1 MDLHLLKTKDFD
13 FWTHM
18 NTRWNDMD
26 SLGHVNHTA
35 YLSYMETARVD
46 IYSQL
51 GYEGINKSMD
61 ESTILANVEVTYL
74 AQLSHPSSLKI
85 GHRIIRVGTKSYDL
99 ISGVFLNSDD
109 TLLCSAYFKLVSFN
123 YNKNKSIFVPEKIR
137 KNCRPIS

>member
-1 MDLHLLKTKDFD
+1 MNLNQLEPKDFD
-13 FWTHM
+13 FWISLH
-18 NTRWNDMD
+18 TRWNDMD

-46 IYSQL
+46 TYYQL

-61 ESTILANVEVTYL
+61 ESTILASMEVTYL
-74 AQLSHPSSLKI
+74 AQLTHPSLLKI

-99 ISGVFLNSDD
+99 ISGIFLQPEN

-123 YNKNKSIFVPEKIR
+123 YKKNQSISVPEKIR
-137 KNCRPIS
+137 INCRAL